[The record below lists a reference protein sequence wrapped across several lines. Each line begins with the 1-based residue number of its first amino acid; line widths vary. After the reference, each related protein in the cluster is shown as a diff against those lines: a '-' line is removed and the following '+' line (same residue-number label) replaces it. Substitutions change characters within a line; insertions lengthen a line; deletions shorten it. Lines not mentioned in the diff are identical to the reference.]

1 MKRALMRIANQI
13 LERNKGCEN
22 LVFVGIKSR
31 GDDLARRL
39 AKFIEQIEG
48 VKIPVGAIDVTLY
61 RDDID
66 LFEQKIIVNRTDIP
80 FEIDGKNVILVDE
93 VLYTGRTVRAAMD
106 ALTDFGRPASIQL
119 AVLIDRGHRELPI
132 AADYVGKF
140 VPTSRRETIKV
151 QLVETD
157 GIDRVVICEAEE

>member
-1 MKRALMRIANQI
+1 MRIANQI